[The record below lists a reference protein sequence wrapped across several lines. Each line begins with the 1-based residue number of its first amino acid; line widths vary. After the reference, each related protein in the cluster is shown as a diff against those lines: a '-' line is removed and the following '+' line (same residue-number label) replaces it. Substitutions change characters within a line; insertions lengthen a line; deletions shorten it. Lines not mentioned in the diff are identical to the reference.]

1 MESEPREAVV
11 TEQVTGLLEHHK
23 PGSELAG
30 LEVIPPAEIPPAEIP
45 PAEIPL
51 VAVVEEPVVVEAPAE
66 VTEQVPVSE
75 GEPAAPAPAVTVS
88 PSSYSSNGYN
98 GNGYISDSGSI
109 VSANGSGST
118 MNGAGNGSMI
128 SGFTGN
134 GFHGKEN
141 ASSFIR
147 RRLLPALPKGRK
159 PSFNVQCLQPQSS
172 MDDVPMPGYH
182 GNIGPSRAHI
192 QRSQFGADRRHVL
205 CLLGEHATAGPPH
218 HPGMIAP
225 SGRRGKL
232 IYTPMLRMDQAS
244 GRTQPMWSDGSASL
258 PAASR
263 AAAGWYPGQTRTLG
277 SARMPPVSHSY
288 LEKGSAD
295 SLVESILISE
305 GLGVYAR
312 DPKFVSFAKR
322 EIAEA
327 CHLSMDDM
335 ESAASDLIARGAS
348 QSISRFEDELAD
360 EMNCVISY

>member
-1 MESEPREAVV
+1 MNRE
-11 TEQVTGLLEHHK
+11 
-23 PGSELAG
+23 
-30 LEVIPPAEIPPAEIP
+30 
-45 PAEIPL
+45 
-51 VAVVEEPVVVEAPAE
+51 
-66 VTEQVPVSE
+66 
-75 GEPAAPAPAVTVS
+75 AVTVS
-88 PSSYSSNGYN
+88 PTSYSSNGYN

-109 VSANGSGST
+109 VSTNGSGST

-147 RRLLPALPKGRK
+147 RRILPALPKGRK
-159 PSFNVQCLQPQSS
+159 PSFNVQCLQPQRS
-172 MDDVPMPGYH
+172 MDDVPIPGYH
-182 GNIGPSRAHI
+182 GNIGPPRAHI
-192 QRSQFGADRRHVL
+192 QSVHSLERTGAMSSASWVNT
-205 CLLGEHATAGPPH
+205 ATAGPPH

-244 GRTQPMWSDGSASL
+244 GRSQPMWSDGSASL

-263 AAAGWYPGQTRTLG
+263 AAAGCHR
-277 SARMPPVSHSY
+277 Y

-312 DPKFVSFAKR
+312 DPKFVNFAKR

>member
-1 MESEPREAVV
+1 MNRE
-11 TEQVTGLLEHHK
+11 
-23 PGSELAG
+23 
-30 LEVIPPAEIPPAEIP
+30 
-45 PAEIPL
+45 
-51 VAVVEEPVVVEAPAE
+51 
-66 VTEQVPVSE
+66 
-75 GEPAAPAPAVTVS
+75 AVTVS
-88 PSSYSSNGYN
+88 PTSYSSNGYN

-109 VSANGSGST
+109 VSTNGSGST

-147 RRLLPALPKGRK
+147 RRILPALPKGRI

-172 MDDVPMPGYH
+172 MDDVPIPGYH
-182 GNIGPSRAHI
+182 GNIGPPRAHI
-192 QRSQFGADRRHVL
+192 QSVHSLERTGAMSSASWVNT
-205 CLLGEHATAGPPH
+205 ATAGPPH

-232 IYTPMLRMDQAS
+232 TYTPMLRMDQAS
-244 GRTQPMWSDGSASL
+244 GRSQPMWSDGSASL

-277 SARMPPVSHSY
+277 SVRMPPVSHRY

-312 DPKFVSFAKR
+312 DPKFVNFAKR

-327 CHLSMDDM
+327 CHLSLDDM